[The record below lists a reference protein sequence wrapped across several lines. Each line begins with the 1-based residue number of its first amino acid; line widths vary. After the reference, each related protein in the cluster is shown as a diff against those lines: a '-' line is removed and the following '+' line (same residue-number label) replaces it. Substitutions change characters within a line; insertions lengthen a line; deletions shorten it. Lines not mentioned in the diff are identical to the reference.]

1 LQYVLWLYQSD
12 DRFIIKHYICVKNN
26 LKLLLEDEKN
36 DIEMINCM
44 PTKTTIIRSPYP
56 NVKLQVSIYRLIQKK
71 NLNALATLFLVRFQ

>member
-1 LQYVLWLYQSD
+1 VY
-12 DRFIIKHYICVKNN
+12 KNN

-71 NLNALATLFLVRFQ
+71 NVNALATLFLVRFQ

>member
-1 LQYVLWLYQSD
+1 VL
-12 DRFIIKHYICVKNN
+12 KNN

-71 NLNALATLFLVRFQ
+71 KLNALATLFLVRFQ

>member
-1 LQYVLWLYQSD
+1 VL
-12 DRFIIKHYICVKNN
+12 KNN

-71 NLNALATLFLVRFQ
+71 KFKCSSNFISCPISISDISK